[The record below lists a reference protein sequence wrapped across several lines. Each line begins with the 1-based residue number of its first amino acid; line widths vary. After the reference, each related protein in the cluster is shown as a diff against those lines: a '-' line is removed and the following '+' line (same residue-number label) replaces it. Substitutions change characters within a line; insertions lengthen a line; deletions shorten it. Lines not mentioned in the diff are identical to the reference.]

1 MLIAKCIHLGRS
13 LLLVKASGNKFSF
26 NCPIRKWKNVDLI
39 EGQQSGS
46 VRTNL
51 KSDWLKKTVPLRIH
65 FMPYGCLAIGSEC
78 TPKSNGIVSTWPAT
92 PTAIENGYLDD
103 HVSLLSP

>member
-51 KSDWLKKTVPLRIH
+51 KSDWLKKNSPIANTFYALWLPGYRLRVYPKVKWDSLH
-65 FMPYGCLAIGSEC
+65 LAC
-78 TPKSNGIVSTWPAT
+78 NPKRDRKWIFG
-92 PTAIENGYLDD
+92 
-103 HVSLLSP
+103 